1 MIRSRHASH
10 QQTYGATLV
19 SVARRTVLATYQLSS
34 VEDGRA
40 LTYFVEV
47 ASIDRGSFVP
57 ALPNGALDRESAVEA
72 VRDLV
77 VTWIGG
83 ERDSFD
89 VELKPVFKPTPQPE

>member
-1 MIRSRHASH
+1 MIRARHASRER
-10 QQTYGATLV
+10 TCGATLV
-19 SVARRTVLATYQLSS
+19 SVKRKTVLATYQLSS

-47 ASIDRGSFVP
+47 PSIDRGSFVP
-57 ALPNGALDRESAVEA
+57 ALSNGALDQESAVEA
-72 VRDLV
+72 VRDLA

-89 VELKPVFKPTPQPE
+89 VELKPLFKPTPRE